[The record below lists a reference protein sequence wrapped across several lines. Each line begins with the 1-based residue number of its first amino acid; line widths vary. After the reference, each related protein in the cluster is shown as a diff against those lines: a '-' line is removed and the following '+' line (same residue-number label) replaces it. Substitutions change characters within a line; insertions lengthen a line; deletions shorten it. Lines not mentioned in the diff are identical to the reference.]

1 MNEWKE
7 IFYTFCVYISG
18 KKGGS
23 CVKKERV
30 LSDLKKETSK
40 IVEQTDRH
48 KRLGQDA
55 IRNWRARIK
64 KKT

>member
-1 MNEWKE
+1 MERNILHFLCLYVGEE
-7 IFYTFCVYISG
+7 
-18 KKGGS
+18 GGS
-23 CVKKERV
+23 CVKEERV

-40 IVEQTDRH
+40 IGEQTDRH